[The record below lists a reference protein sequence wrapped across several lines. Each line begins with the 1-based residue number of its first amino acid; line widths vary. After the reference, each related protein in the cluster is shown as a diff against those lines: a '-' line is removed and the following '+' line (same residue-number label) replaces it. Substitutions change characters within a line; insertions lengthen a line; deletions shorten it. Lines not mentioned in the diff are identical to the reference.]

1 MKIFLVVTW
10 PLIANSFHLA
20 DASVEL
26 AGYLQGEELRANRP
40 LDIILIPII
49 ITNLTIVNYFQLK
62 VSGIAAI
69 QRCTTREQE
78 LTTLKQLRW
87 AMILY
92 LPFFFVLTAAQ
103 YTCEFLFLNGIQHK
117 NGAYLDKI
125 RICIIAFNAAKV
137 LLTGV
142 LCYTSLRFASEL
154 KKKSKAF
161 IKEYGIENPH
171 VSRV

>member
-69 QRCTTREQE
+69 
-78 LTTLKQLRW
+78 
-87 AMILY
+87 
-92 LPFFFVLTAAQ
+92 
-103 YTCEFLFLNGIQHK
+103 
-117 NGAYLDKI
+117 
-125 RICIIAFNAAKV
+125 
-137 LLTGV
+137 
-142 LCYTSLRFASEL
+142 
-154 KKKSKAF
+154 
-161 IKEYGIENPH
+161 
-171 VSRV
+171 